1 MYRDR
6 FTQWAQSAFDA
17 TVPETA
23 ESIARARAYQR
34 QERAALLEEL
44 WNAGAEQSFDA
55 KFVEFYREDPA
66 ILNALTTRTASTALC
81 RAYKLDRVQ

>member
-23 ESIARARAYQR
+23 ESIARAKAAQR
-34 QERAALLEEL
+34 EERAAVLQQL
-44 WNAGAEQSFDA
+44 WDTDEPA
-55 KFVEFYREDPA
+55 FYRLLMQFLQDDPA
-66 ILNALTTRTASTALC
+66 SVTVWSTKFAARVAVRQYRT
-81 RAYKLDRVQ
+81 RVQ